1 MKKDDDLPL
10 LRFDFRPPP
19 CEVIHFPV
27 AARVGK
33 ARHVA
38 SKLDAMAGPTKQK
51 ARESYWRERVKDLS
65 AELEKRGLTP
75 QQIEKEIIA
84 FRDAVA
90 LEIRRTAAKANQSPR
105 PAEWDDDGGPRR
117 A

>member
-1 MKKDDDLPL
+1 MKDDDRFPL
-10 LRFDFRPPP
+10 LKFDFTPPP
-19 CEVIHFPV
+19 CQIVVFPL

-38 SKLDAMAGPTKQK
+38 EKLQARRSKEQQQG
-51 ARESYWRERVKDLS
+51 YWNLIVKNLTE
-65 AELEKRGLTP
+65 ELEKRGLQP
-75 QQIEKEIIA
+75 DEIQKELLV

-90 LEIRRTAAKANQSPR
+90 KEMRKAEAQANQSPR

>member
-1 MKKDDDLPL
+1 MKKDDLPL

-19 CEVIHFPV
+19 CRIVIFPI

-38 SKLDAMAGPTKQK
+38 SKLDGMVGPTKQK
-51 ARESYWRERVKDLS
+51 ARDGYWKERCKDLA
-65 AELEKRGLTP
+65 AELEKRGLSEE
-75 QQIEKEIIA
+75 QIAAAILD
-84 FRDAVA
+84 FRDAVEVEMRKA
-90 LEIRRTAAKANQSPR
+90 AAKANQSPR
-105 PAEWDDDGGPRR
+105 PAAWDDGPKS